1 LNLPKG
7 ARVLAPSR
15 IIDTQ
20 TDKLVAVTTEGRILV
35 FPVSELPVMARGKG
49 NKIIGIP
56 PARVAAREEYVIAV
70 ASVPVKAALIVQSG
84 KRHLKLKG
92 VELDEYVGERG
103 RRGRKLPRGFQK
115 VNGLS
120 VDL

>member
-1 LNLPKG
+1 
-7 ARVLAPSR
+7 
-15 IIDTQ
+15 
-20 TDKLVAVTTEGRILV
+20 
-35 FPVSELPVMARGKG
+35 MARGKG